1 MQNFPLSFSWLSG
14 AMFLLF
20 LNGEIKD
27 KMTVRTIRMTMV
39 PNIFKMSLQ
48 LLDL

>member
-1 MQNFPLSFSWLSG
+1 MQVFPLSFSQLSG
-14 AMFLLF
+14 AGFLLF

-27 KMTVRTIRMTMV
+27 KMTVRTIRMAMV
-39 PNIFKMSLQ
+39 QNIFKMSLQ